1 MTKITEHLEQRI
13 LFLDGAM
20 GTMIQRHKLGEAD
33 YRGERFANWPRDL
46 KGNND
51 VLVLSRPQLIADI
64 HRQYLAAGADI
75 LETNTFNATRV
86 AMADYGMEDLSREI
100 NIAAAQ
106 LARRVADEV
115 TQQTPDKP
123 RFVAGVLGPTN
134 RTASISPDVNDPGFR
149 NISFDALVAA
159 YLESTQGLVEG
170 GVDLLLVETIFDT
183 LNAKAAVF
191 AVEQFFEQSGTRLP
205 VMISGTITDQS
216 GRTLTGQVTEAFYN
230 SLRHAQPLS
239 IGLNCALG
247 AAQLRQY
254 VEELSGISD
263 TFVSA
268 HPNAGLPNEFGEY
281 EETPEIMAREL
292 ADWAANGFVNIIGGC
307 CGTTPAHIKAI
318 VEAVS
323 RHPPRRIPAI
333 ETQCRLSG
341 LEPCNIGPDSLFV
354 NVGERTNVTGSAI
367 FKRLVMDGDYE
378 TALDVARQQ
387 VENGA
392 QIVDV
397 NMDEGMLDSQQA
409 MVRFLNL
416 ISAEPD
422 ISRVPIMIDSSKWD
436 VIEAGLKCIQGK
448 GVVNSISMKAGE
460 AEFIRHAQL
469 VRRYGAAAIV
479 MAFDEQGQADTRAR
493 KFAICQRAYRLLTE
507 QVGFPPED
515 IIFDPNIFAIATG
528 IEEHNNYG
536 RDFIEAT
543 QDIKTKLPHALVSG
557 GVSNVSFSF
566 RGNNPVREAI
576 HAVFL
581 YHAIRAGMDMGIVN
595 AGQLAIYDEIPP
607 GLRERVED
615 VVQNRRPD
623 ATERLLEI
631 AEQYRGDGK
640 GVQQAET
647 QEWREWEVNK
657 RLAHALVKGITD
669 FIEQDTEEAR
679 LLAGRPLDVIEGP
692 LMDGMNVVGD
702 LFGAG
707 RMFLPQ
713 VVKSARVM
721 KKAVAWLMPYMDA
734 EKDVATGNNGRIL
747 MATVKGDVHDIGKNI
762 VGVVLQ
768 CNNYEV
774 IDLGVMVPAETILTT
789 AQERQVDI
797 IGLSGLITPSLDEM
811 VHIGREMQRRGFTL
825 PLLIGGATTSRIH
838 TAVKIDP
845 TYQGAVV
852 YVPDASRA
860 VGVAGSLLSED
871 RCSGYIKT
879 LKDEYGALREQRA
892 AQQQERRLLSLEQAR
907 ANRFGK
913 DWGHS
918 KVTRPAF
925 TGLKVFDN
933 YPLAELVRYI
943 DWGPFFKAWELSGK
957 FPQILDDAI
966 VGGEATRLYGDANA
980 MLKQIVSEKWLRARA
995 VIGFY
1000 PANTVGDDDIELYT
1014 DDTRAE
1020 VRTVFHTLRQQIA
1033 HRGDAPNFAL
1043 ADFIAPRDS
1052 GVADYLGAFAVTA
1065 GIGIEERVAAFE
1077 ADHDDYNSILLK
1089 ALADRLAEAFAER
1102 MHERV
1107 RQEFWGYASAE
1118 SLSSE
1123 ELIREEYRGIRPAP
1137 GYPAC
1142 PDHTGKA
1149 LLWALLDPAGNAGMT
1164 LTESFAMLPTA
1175 SVSGLY
1181 FAHPGA
1187 RYFGIGKIGRDQVAD
1202 YARRKGIT
1210 VSEVERWLAPVL
1222 GYDV

>member
-51 VLVLSRPQLIADI
+51 VLVLTRPQLIADI

-170 GVDLLLVETIFDT
+170 GVDLLLIETIFDT

-205 VMISGTITDQS
+205 VMISGTITDAVRPHADRPGDGGVLQLLAPRATALDRS
-216 GRTLTGQVTEAFYN
+216 ELRTGRRTAAPVRGGIVRHLGHLRLRPPERRPAERVRRIRRNTGDHGARAGRLGGERLRQHHRRL
-230 SLRHAQPLS
+230 LRHHA
-239 IGLNCALG
+239 G
-247 AAQLRQY
+247 AHQGDR
-254 VEELSGISD
+254 
-263 TFVSA
+263 
-268 HPNAGLPNEFGEY
+268 
-281 EETPEIMAREL
+281 
-292 ADWAANGFVNIIGGC
+292 GGR
-307 CGTTPAHIKAI
+307 
-318 VEAVS
+318 S

-448 GVVNSISMKAGE
+448 GVVNSISMKEGE

-707 RMFLPQ
+707 KMFLPQ
-713 VVKSARVM
+713 VVKVRARDE
-721 KKAVAWLMPYMDA
+721 KGGRLADALHGCREGRRDRQQRPHPDGDGEGRCARHRQEHRRRGAAVQQLRGYRPRGHGPGRDHPDYRAGTASRHHRPVRADHALTGRDGAYRARDAAPWLHA
-734 EKDVATGNNGRIL
+734 ATPDRRRNHLAHSYRGEDRPDLSRCGCLRTGCLARGGRGWQPVERGPVQRLHQDPEGRI
-747 MATVKGDVHDIGKNI
+747 
-762 VGVVLQ
+762 
-768 CNNYEV
+768 
-774 IDLGVMVPAETILTT
+774 
-789 AQERQVDI
+789 R
-797 IGLSGLITPSLDEM
+797 
-811 VHIGREMQRRGFTL
+811 
-825 PLLIGGATTSRIH
+825 
-838 TAVKIDP
+838 
-845 TYQGAVV
+845 
-852 YVPDASRA
+852 
-860 VGVAGSLLSED
+860 GVA
-871 RCSGYIKT
+871 
-879 LKDEYGALREQRA
+879 RA
-892 AQQQERRLLSLEQAR
+892 AC
-907 ANRFGK
+907 
-913 DWGHS
+913 
-918 KVTRPAF
+918 RPAAGAQAAEPG
-925 TGLKVFDN
+925 TG
-933 YPLAELVRYI
+933 
-943 DWGPFFKAWELSGK
+943 
-957 FPQILDDAI
+957 
-966 VGGEATRLYGDANA
+966 T
-980 MLKQIVSEKWLRARA
+980 
-995 VIGFY
+995 
-1000 PANTVGDDDIELYT
+1000 
-1014 DDTRAE
+1014 
-1020 VRTVFHTLRQQIA
+1020 RQQVWQ
-1033 HRGDAPNFAL
+1033 R
-1043 ADFIAPRDS
+1043 
-1052 GVADYLGAFAVTA
+1052 LGPLQ
-1065 GIGIEERVAAFE
+1065 R
-1077 ADHDDYNSILLK
+1077 
-1089 ALADRLAEAFAER
+1089 
-1102 MHERV
+1102 
-1107 RQEFWGYASAE
+1107 
-1118 SLSSE
+1118 
-1123 ELIREEYRGIRPAP
+1123 
-1137 GYPAC
+1137 
-1142 PDHTGKA
+1142 
-1149 LLWALLDPAGNAGMT
+1149 
-1164 LTESFAMLPTA
+1164 
-1175 SVSGLY
+1175 
-1181 FAHPGA
+1181 
-1187 RYFGIGKIGRDQVAD
+1187 
-1202 YARRKGIT
+1202 
-1210 VSEVERWLAPVL
+1210 
-1222 GYDV
+1222 